1 MGTWIVLAIIILVV
15 LWLVFTYN
23 GLIAARNRTQEAW
36 SEIDVELKRRHDLI
50 PNLVNTVAGYMG
62 HERGT
67 LEAVTNARAN
77 AVAAGATGDPAKIGQ
92 AENMLS
98 QSLRSLFA
106 VSENYP
112 ELKAISAFT
121 NLQENLTATE
131 DKLEFSRRFY
141 NGNVRDYNIKLQTLP
156 TSLIAGVLGFKP
168 FGFFQA
174 DEGDRAVPQVN
185 FGNMPAPGSLPPP
198 PAAGPGGPP
207 APGSAGP
214 PPPSW
219 PLRGLRHG
227 ADELGLRRRV
237 TAGKIP
243 VLVED
248 ADDPIDFCGDA
259 YLEHVVVIAV
269 AVAAPVH
276 AADSRLFVGDEQLDV
291 IDLMPRVVDRVE
303 PFRDA

>member
-1 MGTWIVLAIIILVV
+1 MGWWILLGIVVLVI

-23 GLIAARNRTQEAW
+23 GLITARNRTQEAW

-50 PNLVNTVAGYMG
+50 PNLVNTVQGYMG

-106 VSENYP
+106 VSEHYP
-112 ELKAISAFT
+112 DLKAISAFT
-121 NLQENLTATE
+121 NLQETLTATE

-141 NGNVRDYNIKLQTLP
+141 NGNVRDYNIKLQTPP
-156 TSLIAGVLGFKP
+156 TSLIAGVLGFKA
-168 FGFFQA
+168 FAFFQA

-185 FGNMPAPGSLPPP
+185 FGNVPSAGSAGP
-198 PAAGPGGPP
+198 PASGSSGPP

-214 PPPSW
+214 PP
-219 PLRGLRHG
+219 R
-227 ADELGLRRRV
+227 
-237 TAGKIP
+237 T
-243 VLVED
+243 
-248 ADDPIDFCGDA
+248 
-259 YLEHVVVIAV
+259 
-269 AVAAPVH
+269 
-276 AADSRLFVGDEQLDV
+276 
-291 IDLMPRVVDRVE
+291 
-303 PFRDA
+303 

>member
-1 MGTWIVLAIIILVV
+1 MEWVVVAVVILVL

-23 GLIAARNRTQEAW
+23 GLVSARNRTQEAW

-50 PNLVNTVAGYMG
+50 PNLVNTVQGYMG

-77 AVAAGATGDPAKIGQ
+77 AVAAGATGDPQKIGQ
-92 AENMLS
+92 AENVLT

-112 ELKAISAFT
+112 DLKAIAAFT

-156 TSLIAGVLGFKP
+156 TSLIAGALGFKP

-174 DEGDRAVPQVN
+174 DEGDRAVPEVN
-185 FGNMPAPGSLPPP
+185 FGNMPAPGSSAPP
-198 PAAGPGGPP
+198 PAGPSGPP

-214 PPPSW
+214 PPQS
-219 PLRGLRHG
+219 
-227 ADELGLRRRV
+227 
-237 TAGKIP
+237 
-243 VLVED
+243 
-248 ADDPIDFCGDA
+248 
-259 YLEHVVVIAV
+259 
-269 AVAAPVH
+269 
-276 AADSRLFVGDEQLDV
+276 
-291 IDLMPRVVDRVE
+291 
-303 PFRDA
+303 

>member
-1 MGTWIVLAIIILVV
+1 MGWVILGVVIVLILA
-15 LWLVFTYN
+15 WLFFTYN
-23 GLIAARNRTQEAW
+23 GLVTARNRTQEAW

-50 PNLVNTVAGYMG
+50 PNLVNTVQGYMG

-77 AVAAGATGDPAKIGQ
+77 AVAAGATGDTQKIGQ
-92 AENMLS
+92 AENMLT

-112 ELKAISAFT
+112 DLKAIAAFT
-121 NLQENLTATE
+121 NLQETLTATE
-131 DKLEFSRRFY
+131 DKIEFSRRFY

-156 TSLIAGVLGFKP
+156 TSLIAGALGFKP

-198 PAAGPGGPP
+198 AGPSGPP

-214 PPPSW
+214 PPQS
-219 PLRGLRHG
+219 
-227 ADELGLRRRV
+227 
-237 TAGKIP
+237 
-243 VLVED
+243 
-248 ADDPIDFCGDA
+248 
-259 YLEHVVVIAV
+259 
-269 AVAAPVH
+269 
-276 AADSRLFVGDEQLDV
+276 
-291 IDLMPRVVDRVE
+291 
-303 PFRDA
+303 